1 MVTTRSLLVPLL
13 DAGQGVPFGRGF
25 GEEKGRKSHL
35 PLEKV
40 KAHAV
45 TLRLL
50 RLPAPP
56 SSPLEEQLS
65 VSESAILIPVG
76 EIKAWRG

>member
-13 DAGQGVPFGRGF
+13 DAGQGVPFGRVF

-45 TLRLL
+45 TLLVVE
-50 RLPAPP
+50 APR
-56 SSPLEEQLS
+56 STFFS
-65 VSESAILIPVG
+65 
-76 EIKAWRG
+76 